1 MLVRASKQWY
11 RTRTAYRLSTQT
23 SFTYKNDVIAF
34 SRRKYSSMS
43 MGAKIKHKRMKMG
56 LSLQQVADEVGAS
69 KAHIYEL
76 ELNKVKNPSVETL
89 KKLAKLFGMP
99 LAFLLEEDE
108 DLEFQVMFRD
118 LQKDLADLDPKDQE
132 AVTLMVQALK
142 ARKER
147 DSN

>member
-1 MLVRASKQWY
+1 
-11 RTRTAYRLSTQT
+11 
-23 SFTYKNDVIAF
+23 
-34 SRRKYSSMS
+34 MS
-43 MGAKIKHKRMKMG
+43 MGAKIKESRMKKG

-89 KKLAKLFGMP
+89 KKLAKLFGLP
-99 LAFLLEEDE
+99 LAFFLEDDD

-118 LQKDLADLDPKDQE
+118 LQQDLADLDLKDQE
-132 AVTLMVQALK
+132 AVALMVQALK
-142 ARKER
+142 ARKAR

>member
-1 MLVRASKQWY
+1 
-11 RTRTAYRLSTQT
+11 
-23 SFTYKNDVIAF
+23 
-34 SRRKYSSMS
+34 MS